1 MLGESSVLLQACSF
15 PKAPSSS
22 LVGLSSF
29 DEIGPAVFDDQGPAD
44 LPMTIVGTW
53 ADLTTDVIVQGVGG
67 TSAYTRGR
75 GYVTPPADTSATP
88 SLR

>member
-1 MLGESSVLLQACSF
+1 
-15 PKAPSSS
+15 
-22 LVGLSSF
+22 
-29 DEIGPAVFDDQGPAD
+29 
-44 LPMTIVGTW
+44 MTIVGTW

-75 GYVTPPADTSATP
+75 GYVTPPADTSVTP